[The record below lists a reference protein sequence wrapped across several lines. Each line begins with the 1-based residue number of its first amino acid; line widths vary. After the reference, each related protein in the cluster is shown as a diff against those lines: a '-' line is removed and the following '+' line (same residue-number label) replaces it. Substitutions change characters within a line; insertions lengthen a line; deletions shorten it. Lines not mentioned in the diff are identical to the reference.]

1 MVPAKMKIKLSPKG
15 IRLVDCDFQA
25 VPKAAIVSSNE
36 IIFKGTIKAGK
47 RKKWLLIQL
56 KKTSGSTAFQNL
68 TTTKAMNKNA
78 PENRLSET
86 TDRRLRIRARL
97 FMDFI
102 LQPSVYT
109 RGMMAYNRLRWGSD
123 KVTRMLILPSLSN
136 QGRMVNSLAPFLCM
150 GSA

>member
-1 MVPAKMKIKLSPKG
+1 MVQAKMNIKLTPKG
-15 IRLVDCDFQA
+15 IRLAGRDFQA
-25 VPKAAIVSSNE
+25 VLKAEIVSSSE

-56 KKTSGSTAFQNL
+56 RKTSGSTASQKP
-68 TTTKAMNKNA
+68 TMTKAMNKNA

-102 LQPSVYT
+102 LQFQ
-109 RGMMAYNRLRWGSD
+109 AF
-123 KVTRMLILPSLSN
+123 IL
-136 QGRMVNSLAPFLCM
+136 VE
-150 GSA
+150 